1 MTVLI
6 ILPLQDHFKFITAKA
21 EHRAVAEVTA
31 DDPASGNQQLIPRFM
46 PIGVVG
52 HLQSVYIKGD
62 HGKFPYLTFFNFRIQ
77 LCFIVFTGPL
87 VLYAGKGILVRKAFR
102 GADFYFLLLLDLQ
115 QFFQLLQILFPFV
128 LHHKFVDEAAAQ

>member
-1 MTVLI
+1 M
-6 ILPLQDHFKFITAKA
+6 
-21 EHRAVAEVTA
+21 AEVTA

-62 HGKFPYLTFFNFRIQ
+62 HGKIPYQSLFYLRIQ
-77 LCFIVFTGPL
+77 LCFVVFTGPF
-87 VLYAGKGILVRKAFR
+87 VLYAGQGILIRKLFR

-115 QFFQLLQILFPFV
+115 QLFQLLQILFPFV
-128 LHHKFVDEAAAQ
+128 FHHKFVDEAAAQ